1 MPAKS
6 KAQRKIFA
14 LALQY
19 KRGELSSLEV
29 SREIKELSK
38 LPEETLLDYA
48 KTKEKDL
55 PDYVDEDVNL
65 NPNMN
70 VQGIGNVSLP
80 GNPESA
86 NSFSSQL
93 PGSGDYTFSQK
104 KKKLKLLSFNQFL
117 YKMKAK

>member
-1 MPAKS
+1 MPAQS

-38 LPEETLLDYA
+38 LLEETLSDYA